1 MKFGKKVNY
10 DNKQTSE
17 DLLQTHLQQMRE
29 NLMKNK
35 IVKDQQKYEEIN
47 FLNKMET
54 INKLEQ
60 QKQMNSKNLLKDNFV
75 LDNDFLRQTKKQR
88 DYDIQ
93 EQSHVFFPFVGSDTV
108 EKNRHHIG
116 E

>member
-10 DNKQTSE
+10 DSKQTSE

-47 FLNKMET
+47 FLNKMDT